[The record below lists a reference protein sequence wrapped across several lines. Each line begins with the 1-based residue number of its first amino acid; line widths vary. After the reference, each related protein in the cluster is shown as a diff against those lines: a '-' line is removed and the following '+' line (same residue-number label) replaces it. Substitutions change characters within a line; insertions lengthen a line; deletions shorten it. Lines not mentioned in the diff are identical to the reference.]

1 MDVRLADVKLT
12 PLLHTVQRLK
22 ISDEEYFSSKYR
34 EYISNSRL
42 KYINPDQDGSPS
54 KYKNGIQQE
63 TTRSLQLGS
72 AIHEVFLQPESFSL
86 EEDLGRPS
94 AKLGD
99 VCDYVI
105 KKRAE
110 GESIYTAIS
119 SACNEVGYYA
129 NSLTANRIKQIISKG
144 LPYYTKSKTVEN
156 TDKIILSS
164 KDREV
169 CVNCLNSLNSHS
181 GAMKLIRPTDIFGDA
196 IASYN
201 EDAIFMDVKCEYNG
215 KSTILKLKM
224 KADNWTIDE
233 DSKKLVL
240 NDLKTTG
247 KPIGFFMQEYG
258 SFVHYHYARQMGMY
272 MWMLFHLCKKEFN
285 VDKSWNISSNIIAV
299 ETVGENRAGVFRV
312 SKSQLTAG
320 KKEFQRL
327 LKMVGVCQIEGFNDD
342 IKFI

>member
-1 MDVRLADVKLT
+1 M
-12 PLLHTVQRLK
+12 K
-22 ISDEEYFSSKYR
+22 ISDEEYFSSKYS

-42 KYINPDQDGSPS
+42 KYINPSQGGSPS

-99 VCDYVI
+99 VCDYI
-105 KKRAE
+105 MKQRAE
-110 GESIYTAIS
+110 GKGIYDSIVL
-119 SACNEVGYYA
+119 ACNEVGYYA

-144 LPYYTKSKTVEN
+144 LSYYIKSKTVEN

-164 KDREV
+164 RDREV

-258 SFVHYHYARQMGMY
+258 SFVHYHYARQMGKHNTCPIY
-272 MWMLFHLCKKEFN
+272 
-285 VDKSWNISSNIIAV
+285 
-299 ETVGENRAGVFRV
+299 
-312 SKSQLTAG
+312 
-320 KKEFQRL
+320 
-327 LKMVGVCQIEGFNDD
+327 
-342 IKFI
+342 